1 MSFAILT
8 EISGYKG
15 LEILMQDLNFFVVSC
30 VDIGGAYMPQIS
42 SAANVAI
49 VH

>member
-1 MSFAILT
+1 MR
-8 EISGYKG
+8 
-15 LEILMQDLNFFVVSC
+15 DLDLFVVSC

>member
-1 MSFAILT
+1 MSFVILT
-8 EISGYKG
+8 ETSGYRR
-15 LEILMQDLNFFVVSC
+15 LEILMQDLNFVVSC

-42 SAANVAI
+42 SAANIAI